1 MQNPIDNIRSIV
13 HILLSR
19 YKREEITQ
27 EMIETT
33 IVDVQN
39 MNQFVDV
46 NQDELL
52 EILIADFGV
61 YADEARIIA
70 NDDILPWVN
79 DKEGTIDWSLWTRY
93 KLYLEKEDP
102 SFPVLNLDDLTKRIL
117 DKCADPTRTGSW
129 DRRGMVVGNVQ
140 SGKTANYTGLINK
153 ATDAGYKMIIV
164 IAGIHNSL
172 RAQTQGRIDKGYIGR
187 DSAVFFQEKRSK
199 NIGVGL
205 YSATKQIHSFTS
217 SENSGDFKRE
227 VASRLNIPIDGNN
240 SPIALVIKKHK
251 GILENLIIWLS
262 RYAQSADNGYLKI
275 KNVPLLVID
284 DEADNASVNTGNE
297 NDVKAINRLIR
308 TLLNLFDQNTF
319 IGYTATPYANLFI
332 PDSWN
337 QELETVINGQ
347 EFQVGEDLFPR
358 DFIVNIPPPSNYIG
372 ATQIFGYLN
381 EDTGEEFEGLPIIRD
396 VPDQEPYFP
405 KKITKKNRDNLP
417 EEVPVTLK
425 EAIQAFILTCAIR
438 RLRGQEKKHN
448 SMLIHV
454 ALNIKWIDR
463 VARLVNEILHD
474 YRRQVRSGQGG
485 LLHELKKLYENDF
498 TPTTEDFL
506 ENFHSYKDQ
515 KIKRIFSWD
524 KVKAELLTAISKIE
538 VRAVHGEKNTRK
550 LEYIGIEEI
559 DYDKYKEIGL
569 SVIAVGGNR
578 LSRGITLEGLSI
590 SYYLRAST
598 MYDSLMQ
605 MGRWFGYR
613 PGYADLC
620 RLYTTEELINWYR
633 HITVATEEMR
643 QDFDELWAQN
653 NKTPKDYKLKVRT
666 HSGLLSITSALKMQG
681 AEIITVGFSGEEKQ
695 TYHFSKEKNYIQ
707 SNLNLLKT
715 LLQELPKPIENE
727 TFRGKVN
734 MYLWDDVNPDT
745 LREFIAGY
753 KTEQPNIKPDVL
765 SNYIEKQNKNGNK
778 IKWTIALVS
787 NTDTKVHIKR
797 KINGVVDEDGNE
809 GSDLAKYPFLINGK
823 RTIEVG
829 LSVRNDF
836 NSRPHSQ
843 TYVLNKN
850 AIMGRSH
857 FYVDLNTEDT
867 EGVLKREEVKK
878 KRAAEQRGLL
888 IIYPLDWRGTF
899 NTPEGLPIVGFGI
912 CFPKLL
918 NETKIEFA
926 ARIIEGFD
934 ESQDDDDIDSI

>member
-1 MQNPIDNIRSIV
+1 
-13 HILLSR
+13 
-19 YKREEITQ
+19 
-27 EMIETT
+27 
-33 IVDVQN
+33 
-39 MNQFVDV
+39 
-46 NQDELL
+46 
-52 EILIADFGV
+52 
-61 YADEARIIA
+61 
-70 NDDILPWVN
+70 
-79 DKEGTIDWSLWTRY
+79 
-93 KLYLEKEDP
+93 
-102 SFPVLNLDDLTKRIL
+102 LDDLTKRIL

-140 SGKTANYTGLINK
+140 SGKTANYTGLINR
-153 ATDAGYKMIIV
+153 ATDAGYKLIIV

-172 RAQTQGRIDKGYIGR
+172 RAQTQSRIDKGYIGR

-205 YSATKQIHSFTS
+205 YNASKQIHSFTS

-262 RYAQSADNGYLKI
+262 RYAQSTDNGYLKI

-297 NDVKAINRLIR
+297 TDVKAINRLIR

-381 EDTGEEFEGLPIIRD
+381 EDTGEEFDGLPIIRD
-396 VPDQEPYFP
+396 VADQEPYFP
-405 KKITKKNRDNLP
+405 KKITKKNRDELP
-417 EEVPVTLK
+417 EDVPVSLND
-425 EAIQAFILTCAIR
+425 AIKSFILTCTIR

-448 SMLIHV
+448 SMLVHV
-454 ALNIKWIDR
+454 SLNIKRIDR

-474 YRRQVRSGQGG
+474 YKRQVRSGQGG
-485 LLHELKKLYENDF
+485 LLNELQKLYESDYI
-498 TPTTEDFL
+498 PTTEDFL
-506 ENFHSYKDQ
+506 ENFHSYKDPR
-515 KIKRIFSWD
+515 IKRIISWTEL
-524 KVKAELLTAISKIE
+524 KSELLAAVSKIE

-550 LEYIGIEEI
+550 LEYSGIEEI
-559 DYDKYKEIGL
+559 DYDRYKDVGL

-613 PGYADLC
+613 PGYVDLC
-620 RLYTTEELINWYR
+620 RLYTTELLVNWYM

-643 QDFDELWAQN
+643 EDFDEMWAQN
-653 NKTPKDYKLKVRT
+653 KKPKDYKLKVRT
-666 HSGLLSITSALKMQG
+666 HSGLLSITSATKMQG
-681 AEIITVGFSGEEKQ
+681 AEVITIGFSGEEKQ
-695 TYHFSKEKNYIQ
+695 TYHFSKEKNDIQ
-707 SNLNLLKT
+707 SNLNSLKT
-715 LLQELPKPIENE
+715 LLRELPKPIEKE
-727 TFRGKVN
+727 TFRGKIN
-734 MYLWDDVNPDT
+734 MYLWDDVNPET

-753 KTEQPNIKPDVL
+753 KTEQPNIKPEVL
-765 SNYIEKQNKNGNK
+765 SNYIEKQYKNGNK

-787 NTDTKVHIKR
+787 NTDTTVHIR
-797 KINGVVDEDGNE
+797 K
-809 GSDLAKYPFLINGK
+809 KTH
-823 RTIEVG
+823 R
-829 LSVRNDF
+829 
-836 NSRPHSQ
+836 
-843 TYVLNKN
+843 
-850 AIMGRSH
+850 GR
-857 FYVDLNTEDT
+857 
-867 EGVLKREEVKK
+867 
-878 KRAAEQRGLL
+878 Q
-888 IIYPLDWRGTF
+888 
-899 NTPEGLPIVGFGI
+899 
-912 CFPKLL
+912 
-918 NETKIEFA
+918 
-926 ARIIEGFD
+926 
-934 ESQDDDDIDSI
+934 